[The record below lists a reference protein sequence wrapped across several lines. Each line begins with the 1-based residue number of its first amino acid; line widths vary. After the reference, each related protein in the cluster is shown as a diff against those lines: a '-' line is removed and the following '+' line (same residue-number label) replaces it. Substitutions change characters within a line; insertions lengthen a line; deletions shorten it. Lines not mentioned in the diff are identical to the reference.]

1 MPLLQVRDFP
11 QETYYVLSQ
20 LAKAQNRTVP
30 QQVIFLLTTALNAE
44 KDSYAARRS
53 KVLAGLDALDLHLPA
68 DAPSPAELVRQD
80 RDGQGRGGRLR

>member
-11 QETYYVLSQ
+11 QETYHVLSQ

-44 KDSYAARRS
+44 TDSFSARRR
-53 KVLAGLDALDLHLPA
+53 KVLDGLNALNLHLSVG
-68 DAPSPAELVRQD
+68 APTPAELVRQD
-80 RDGQGRGGRLR
+80 RDGRGRGGRLR